1 MRRLS
6 FSRPNEKVRNPE
18 RHLKAL
24 KRWAKGFE
32 GVYPERDGS
41 RYQNFKIWTLDRLI
55 EGPKSKSEWK
65 EEAILQLLQAAQNLK
80 NSRPENEEGESWV
93 AVLLCYPNLWSSEV
107 TVFFDKE
114 YLNSFIPSELG
125 DQSILKKYGISC
137 PKEFIEASYIV
148 KWSDEDENGNQ

>member
-1 MRRLS
+1 
-6 FSRPNEKVRNPE
+6 
-18 RHLKAL
+18 
-24 KRWAKGFE
+24 
-32 GVYPERDGS
+32 
-41 RYQNFKIWTLDRLI
+41 LI

-93 AVLLCYPNLWSSEV
+93 VVLLCYPNLWSSEV

-125 DQSILKKYGISC
+125 DQSILKKYCISC
-137 PKEFIEASYIV
+137 PKESSKLITSLSGVTKA
-148 KWSDEDENGNQ
+148 KTGNQ